1 MFCQPEEIVIIQV
14 REEGALTENRPERKR
29 QSYQRK
35 QEVKG
40 IKRVDKN
47 AQEVRKDA
55 KIGRIW
61 REGRDREQEK
71 T

>member
-1 MFCQPEEIVIIQV
+1 MIQV
-14 REEGALTENRPERKR
+14 REEGALSENRPERKR

-47 AQEVRKDA
+47 AQES
-55 KIGRIW
+55 
-61 REGRDREQEK
+61 
-71 T
+71 

>member
-1 MFCQPEEIVIIQV
+1 MS
-14 REEGALTENRPERKR
+14 ENRPERKR